1 MEFQLPCYHNL
12 DDDQV
17 CDCEITMNI
26 VMVEN
31 LFRETWNGTLTD
43 CYYTPS
49 DNRVRFGMVTG
60 VRVHRVTFEHPTQ
73 LTQEIRDG
81 YVEIGNH
88 LGWGRYETNDPRY
101 SE

>member
-1 MEFQLPCYHNL
+1 
-12 DDDQV
+12 
-17 CDCEITMNI
+17 MNI

-49 DNRVRFGMVTG
+49 DNRVIFGVVTG
-60 VRVHRVTFEHPTQ
+60 VRVHRVTFENGPK
-73 LTQEIRDG
+73 EIRDG

-101 SE
+101 SESAISIRN